1 MKVQNWIVGFLR
13 RTRAFIT
20 GKPFFNVD
28 IEHPIIEAFVSG
40 GVQYYRFEDI
50 FSAPFNR
57 SFEAQTFYTELQMRV
72 DKEYLQSYV
81 ATMQSILSNDNN
93 QGINISDVAIITNQ
107 LAERMNFIV
116 DSDLL
121 LKLASVMYFDASEN
135 PYRYDFAYGSKKM
148 AKWKANED
156 IADFF
161 LRTPIKDF
169 LPFIES
175 LENDLSSYLRV
186 TEAIKSEHKKT
197 ISKISSKQKRMNGL

>member
-1 MKVQNWIVGFLR
+1 MKNWIVGFLR
-13 RTRAFIT
+13 RLRAFIT

-28 IEHPIIEAFVSG
+28 VEHPIIEAFVSG
-40 GVQYYRFEDI
+40 GIQYYRFEDI

-72 DKEYLQSYV
+72 DKDYLKLYV
-81 ATMQSILSNDNN
+81 ETMQGILANKNN
-93 QGINISDVAIITNQ
+93 EGINISDIAVITNQ
-107 LAERMNFIV
+107 LSERMNFIV

-135 PYRYDFAYGSKKM
+135 PYKYDFAYGSKKM
-148 AKWKANED
+148 AKWKRDED
-156 IADFF
+156 ISDFF

-175 LENDLSSYLRV
+175 LQNDLASYLRV
-186 TEAIKSEHKKT
+186 TEKIKSEHQKT
-197 ISKISSKQKRMNGL
+197 ISKLSSKHEKMNSL

>member
-1 MKVQNWIVGFLR
+1 MKIKNWIVGFMR
-13 RTRAFIT
+13 RTRAFVT

-28 IEHPIIEAFVSG
+28 AEHPIIEAFVSG

-72 DKEYLQSYV
+72 DKEYLTSYV
-81 ATMQSILSNDNN
+81 QTMQAILSNDNN
-93 QGINISDVAIITNQ
+93 QGINISDIAIVTNQ

-135 PYRYDFAYGSKKM
+135 PYRYDFAYGARKM
-148 AKWKANED
+148 ARWKANED
-156 IADFF
+156 VADFF

-175 LENDLSSYLRV
+175 LEKDLASYLRV
-186 TEAIKSEHKKT
+186 TEQIKKVHQKT
-197 ISKISSKQKRMNGL
+197 ISNQLSKRGKTIGL